1 MKQLC
6 KWFCRAFQLCSCMYP
21 QILPWHV
28 WTVRNV
34 NQQIPSIASMPMSFI
49 NSQISD
55 KLWRAC
61 PLHTVNVLTLLIAK
75 CLRKTAVFLLFS
87 LLLNEKKRRRQG
99 NWLSYTVSL
108 CKPCNQGNHSATNMF
123 LQCRHTQASWRE
135 IKSLTLRFELA
146 VRNCWQMIDYNGSV
160 FWLNDFV
167 FLSTYL
173 FVLYCVVTAK
183 LPNV

>member
-1 MKQLC
+1 MQL
-6 KWFCRAFQLCSCMYP
+6 YP

-123 LQCRHTQASWRE
+123 LQCRHTYSGQLKGDQITNSTFWACCPE
-135 IKSLTLRFELA
+135 LLTNDWLQWISFLTERF
-146 VRNCWQMIDYNGSV
+146 CI
-160 FWLNDFV
+160 FV
-167 FLSTYL
+167 YL
-173 FVLYCVVTAK
+173 FICIVLCCDGEAAQCLTHCTWEATLVAQ
-183 LPNV
+183 